1 MEGGERRL
9 QGQEMT
15 PDIVAKLVAIADRTD
30 DPEVVEVCREAAAI
44 LTGTTTTELVH
55 DADTADLCVL
65 LQKRVELQRGR
76 RPQVTA
82 RWVKDM
88 GLLLRRGPKHVE
100 GVTLSPG
107 EVREMIGA
115 TFELLADP
123 GRDGF
128 CWADQIRS
136 PAALR
141 DHWEQLEVAL
151 RRVRP
156 AKPSDDDML
165 DAVRRLKAAGL

>member
-1 MEGGERRL
+1 MSAELAARL
-9 QGQEMT
+9 RA
-15 PDIVAKLVAIADRTD
+15 VAAATTD
-30 DPEVVEVCREAAAI
+30 DDVADVCLEAAAFI
-44 LTGTTTTELVH
+44 DGNDAGALVH
-55 DADTADLCVL
+55 DAETGELCAMLAD
-65 LQKRVELQRGR
+65 RVAQQRGR
-76 RPQVTA
+76 RPKVTA

-100 GVTLSPG
+100 SEELSA
-107 EVREMIGA
+107 VAVAAMIDA
-115 TFELLADP
+115 VFDRLSSA

-136 PAALR
+136 PSALR

-151 RRVRP
+151 RRLPVARETD
-156 AKPSDDDML
+156 ADVL

>member
-1 MEGGERRL
+1 
-9 QGQEMT
+9 MT
-15 PDIVAKLVAIADRTD
+15 SEVVAKLVEIANRSD
-30 DPEVVEVCREAAAI
+30 DPEVVAVCTEAAA
-44 LTGTTTTELVH
+44 LLSGATSQELVH
-55 DADTADLCVL
+55 DADTADLCGY
-65 LQKRVELQRGR
+65 LQKRVEYQRGR
-76 RPQVTA
+76 RPAVTA

-100 GVTLSPG
+100 GVTLTAQD
-107 EVREMIGA
+107 VRTMIAA

-151 RRVRP
+151 KRVRP
-156 AKPSDDDML
+156 AGPSDDDMA